1 MFNRC
6 ERSLG
11 WWEGGF
17 CKRESL
23 CHQTRLP
30 TVSGIAGTDAE
41 MVSRQTVAAEEPDA
55 NEPDVPIFAAAEF
68 ATAMTDDWTGAL
80 EEAGVNEPDLSA
92 AGAEAAELTAAVPA
106 VGKLVS
112 C

>member
-1 MFNRC
+1 MAAAGNM
-6 ERSLG
+6 
-11 WWEGGF
+11 
-17 CKRESL
+17 
-23 CHQTRLP
+23 TDA
-30 TVSGIAGTDAE
+30 IAGTDAE

-106 VGKLVS
+106 VGKLAS